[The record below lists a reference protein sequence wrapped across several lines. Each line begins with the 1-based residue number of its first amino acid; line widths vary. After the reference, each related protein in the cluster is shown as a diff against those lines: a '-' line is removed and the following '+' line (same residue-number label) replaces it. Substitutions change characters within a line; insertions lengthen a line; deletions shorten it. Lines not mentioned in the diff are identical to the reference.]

1 MTPLEYAMK
10 LDRLIQSLQTENIPF
25 KKAVQTTHALRM
37 TRIFDKGQL
46 SSGGQIGHY
55 STKPI
60 YVNPKTYGFSFQ
72 SKGKVIGEQKSLV
85 VSIKTKKEKLI
96 TTKRGKFVG
105 RNVKDRK
112 TRYFAEGYKG
122 FRQFVKRP
130 TNFINLG
137 LTYDM
142 RFDLSNSRSL
152 KRVGL
157 PDKLSPSEYVERFKR
172 PHNAE
177 KFTGLEKRFGDIG
190 DFQNSEREQFNKV
203 LQFELTKFLS

>member
-10 LDRLIQSLQTENIPF
+10 LDRLITSLQTENKPF
-25 KKAVQTTHALRM
+25 KIAVQTVHALRI
-37 TRIFDKGQL
+37 TRIFDKGQT
-46 SSGGQIGHY
+46 SQGGQIGQY

-60 YVNPKTYGFSFQ
+60 YVNAKKYGFSFKGQ
-72 SKGKVIGEQKSLV
+72 GKNQARRSKTATRV
-85 VSIKTKKEKLI
+85 TK
-96 TTKRGKFVG
+96 
-105 RNVKDRK
+105 
-112 TRYFAEGYKG
+112 YFAEGYKG

-130 TNFINLG
+130 IAFINLG

-152 KRVGL
+152 NRVGL

-177 KFTGLEKRFGDIG
+177 KFAGQEKKHGNIG
-190 DFQNSEREQFNKV
+190 DFQTKERGVFGNV
-203 LQFELTKFLS
+203 LQFEMTRFLS